1 MNKRVL
7 ISGASRGLGLCFAK
21 KYLEDGCM
29 VFAGARNEGA
39 AGLKELKEKYGN
51 LLVPLQLDVADTK
64 SVESAAEE
72 LLHIRLIW
80 MLSLIM
86 RESIQRPLFLSWR
99 MPTWMTA
106 FRYMM

>member
-29 VFAGARNEGA
+29 VFAGTRNEGA
-39 AGLKELKEKYGN
+39 AGLKELKEKYGD

-64 SVESAAEE
+64 SEVGS
-72 LLHIRLIW
+72 
-80 MLSLIM
+80 
-86 RESIQRPLFLSWR
+86 
-99 MPTWMTA
+99 
-106 FRYMM
+106 

>member
-39 AGLKELKEKYGN
+39 AGLKELKEKYGD

-64 SVESAAEE
+64 RALPKR
-72 LLHIRLIW
+72 LLHIRIIW

-86 RESIQRPLFLSWR
+86 REFIQRPLFLSWR
-99 MPTWMTA
+99 MPIWMTA